1 MSDPLDNTMAPD
13 VELGRRS
20 LLGGIIW
27 FCLYNKLVVVLLVL
41 AIMTWGVMVAP
52 FDWQFGGLPRD
63 PVPVDA
69 IPDIGE
75 NQQIVF
81 TEWMGRSPQDVEDQ
95 IGYPLTVAL
104 LGLPE
109 VKTIRSYSLFGF
121 STIFII
127 FNEDAEFYW
136 SRSRV
141 LEKLNSLPTG
151 TLPEGVQPA
160 LGPDATAL
168 GQIYL
173 YTLEGQDPD
182 GNPTGGW
189 DLDEL
194 RTTQDW
200 YVRYALTASE
210 GISEVASIGGFVRE
224 YQIDVDPDA
233 MRAAKVSLGD
243 VFQSVKMTNVDVGA
257 RTIELNKAEYVIRGL
272 GFIEEVE
279 DIQKTVVS
287 VTDNVPITIK
297 DIAHVSLGPAL
308 RRGALDKA
316 GSEAVGGIVVV
327 RYGFNP
333 LQAIKNVKQ
342 TIAEISAG
350 LPTKV
355 VVDYTQTTK
364 EQVDAYAEAH
374 DLKLISGANPDHDP
388 WVKHL
393 RSTPREQ
400 WPHWITTSQI
410 RVVPYYDRTGV
421 IYETLGTLNTALTEE
436 ILVTIIVILVM
447 VLHMRSSILISALL
461 PLAVLMCF
469 IAMKTFG
476 VDANIVALS
485 GIAIAIG
492 TMVDMGII
500 LCENILKHLDE
511 ADPAEDRGHVIFRA
525 SSEVASAVLTAVST
539 TVVSFLPV
547 FTMIAAE
554 GKLFRPLAFTKT
566 FALSASVIVALT
578 IIPPAAHLLMGGRIK
593 SNMLRRYSMIGLVM
607 TGFLS
612 MFFVSWWI
620 GAIAVGLG
628 LYKLWEERISTDY
641 QKYGPYAASAI
652 SVLVVGLLLTDH
664 WLPLGPDKGL
674 LQNFLFVGLLIGGL
688 LGFFTLFQ
696 RYLYEPI
703 LRWCLAHK
711 LLFLSLPTAILLFG
725 GSVWLGFDRVFSFIP
740 KAASLIGI
748 SDSTVRE
755 SRPWLAAESTLP
767 GLGKEF
773 MPPLDEGSYLYMPT
787 TMAHASIGEA
797 MDVLQLQNK
806 FLISIPEVESV
817 VGKIGRAESPLDP
830 APISMIET
838 FITYKSE
845 YKTDENGHR
854 LEFRYDEEAD
864 AFTRDEQGE
873 LIEEEGGRP
882 YRQWRDE
889 IKTPNDIWEKITEAA
904 DIPGTT
910 SAPKLQPIAARI
922 VMLQS
927 GMRAPMGMKVKGPD
941 LETIERVALQIEG
954 MLKQVPTV
962 QASAVIADRMV
973 GKPYLEIDIDRD
985 AIKRYGLHIRTVQD
999 VIEVAI
1005 GGRQITTTV
1014 EGRERYPVRVRYA
1027 RELRDEAESLGR
1039 ILVPTSMGQQIP
1051 LEQLAEIKYVRGPQV
1066 IKSEDT
1072 FLLGYV
1078 LFDMKAG
1085 NAEVDVVEDAQA
1097 FLQEKIESGEL
1108 VLPAGVSY
1116 TFAGNYENQVR
1127 SQKTLMVVLPLALGI
1142 IFLILY
1148 FQFKSVITTSLVF
1161 SGIMIA
1167 WSGGFIMLWLYG
1179 TDWFLD
1185 FDVFGTNMRTLFQV
1199 HTINLSVA
1207 VWVGFLALFGIASDD
1222 GVVIASYLDDS
1233 FRKDR
1238 ITNANHAREAT
1249 VAAGMRRVRPCLMT
1263 TATTLLALIPVL
1275 TSTGRGSDIMV
1286 PMAIPS
1292 FGGMTIEIMTMLV
1305 VPVLYCSAMEWK
1317 LKLGIDDPKFQQHA
1331 SVER

>member
-1 MSDPLDNTMAPD
+1 MTESPENTIAPD
-13 VELGRRS
+13 IDVGRKS
-20 LLGGIIW
+20 VLGGIIW
-27 FCLYNKLVVVLLVL
+27 FCLHNKLVVFLLVI
-41 AIMTWGVMVAP
+41 AIVGWGIMVAP
-52 FDWQFGGLPRD
+52 FDWSIGSLPRD

-104 LGLPE
+104 LGIPE
-109 VKTIRSYSLFGF
+109 VKTIRSYSMFGF
-121 STIFII
+121 STIYII
-127 FNEDAEFYW
+127 FNENAEFYW

-141 LEKLNSLPTG
+141 LEKLNSLPAG
-151 TLPEGVQPA
+151 TLPEGVQPT

-168 GQIYL
+168 GQIL
-173 YTLEGQDPD
+173 WYTLEGQDPD

-189 DLDEL
+189 DLHEL

-200 YVRYALTASE
+200 YVRYALSAAE
-210 GISEVASIGGFVRE
+210 GISEVASIGGFVQE

-233 MRAAKVSLGD
+233 MRAANVSLAD
-243 VFQSVKMTNVDVGA
+243 VFQSVRMSNVDVGA

-272 GFIEEVE
+272 GFIEQVE
-279 DIQKTVVS
+279 DIQKAVVK
-287 VTDNVPITIK
+287 VTDNVPITI
-297 DIAHVSLGPAL
+297 DDVATVALGPAL

-316 GSEAVGGIVVV
+316 GAESVGGVVVV

-333 LQAIKNVKQ
+333 LEAIKNVKEKIEEV
-342 TIAEISAG
+342 TPG
-350 LPTKV
+350 LPAKV
-355 VVDYTQTTK
+355 LIDYTQTTTA
-364 EQVDAYAEAH
+364 QVESYAAAH
-374 DLKLISGANPDHDP
+374 GLEPITGANPSHDS
-388 WVKHL
+388 WVQHL
-393 RSTPREQ
+393 RNRPREQ
-400 WPHWITTSQI
+400 WPNWMTVSQI
-410 RVVPYYDRTGV
+410 RVVPFYDRTGV

-447 VLHMRSSILISALL
+447 VLHLRSSILISALL

-500 LCENILKHLDE
+500 LCENILKHLEE

-525 SSEVASAVLTAVST
+525 AHEVASAVLTAVST

-547 FTMIAAE
+547 FTMVAAE

-566 FALSASVIVALT
+566 FALIASVIVALT
-578 IIPPAAHLLMGGRIK
+578 IIPPAAHILMGKRLQAGL
-593 SNMLRRYSMIGLVM
+593 LRRSLLIALVVVGLLIGL
-607 TGFLS
+607 
-612 MFFVSWWI
+612 FVSWWA
-620 GAIAVGLG
+620 GAIIAGLG
-628 LYKLWEERISTDY
+628 LYHLLESTIPARY
-641 QKYGPYAASAI
+641 RNYGPYAASSIA
-652 SVLVVGLLLTDH
+652 VLVVGLLLTEH
-664 WLPLGPDKGL
+664 WLPLGPQKGL
-674 LQNFLFVGLLIGGL
+674 LRNLMFVSILIGGL

-711 LLFLSLPTAILLFG
+711 VLFMTLPTALLLFG
-725 GSVWLGFDRVFSFIP
+725 ASAWLGFAQVFSFVP
-740 KAASLIGI
+740 RAAAQVGVSE
-748 SDSTVRE
+748 STVQE
-755 SRPWLAAESTLP
+755 SSVWKSFSSALP

-773 MPPLDEGSYLYMPT
+773 MPPLDEGSFLYMPT
-787 TMAHASIGEA
+787 TMPHASIGEA

-806 FLISIPEVESV
+806 LLISIPEVDSV

-838 FITYKSE
+838 FITYQSE
-845 YKTDENGHR
+845 YKTDQNGHR
-854 LEFRYDEEAD
+854 LKFRYDDVTED
-864 AFTRDEQGE
+864 YTRDEQGE
-873 LIEEEGGRP
+873 LIEDPDGRP
-882 YRQWRDE
+882 FRQWRDE
-889 IKTPNDIWEKITEAA
+889 IKSPNDIWDEITAAA

-927 GMRAPMGMKVKGPD
+927 GMRAPMGMKIKGPD
-941 LETIERVALQIEG
+941 LETIERVALQIEAY
-954 MLKQVPTV
+954 LKQVPSV
-962 QASAVIADRMV
+962 QSSAVIADRIV

-985 AIKRYGLHIRTVQD
+985 AIKRYGLHIRSVQD

-1005 GGRQITTTV
+1005 GGRRITTTV
-1014 EGRERYPVRVRYA
+1014 EGRERFPVRVRYA
-1027 RELRDEAESLGR
+1027 RELRDEAELLER
-1039 ILVPTSMGQQIP
+1039 ILVPTPMGEQIP
-1051 LEQLAEIKYVRGPQV
+1051 LQQLTTIRYIRGPQV

-1078 LFDMKAG
+1078 LFDMKSG

-1097 FLQEKIESGEL
+1097 FLQAKLDSGEFA
-1108 VLPAGVSY
+1108 LPAGVSY
-1116 TFAGNYENQVR
+1116 SFAGNYENQIR

-1179 TDWFLD
+1179 TDWFLN
-1185 FDVFGTNMRTLFQV
+1185 FEFLGTNMRELFQV

-1222 GVVIASYLDDS
+1222 GVVIASYLDES

-1238 ITNANHAREAT
+1238 ITDARHAREAT
-1249 VAAGMRRVRPCLMT
+1249 VTAGMRRVRPCLMT

-1292 FGGMTIEIMTMLV
+1292 FGGMAIELMTMLV

-1317 LKLGIDDPKFQQHA
+1317 LKLGIPDPRFA
-1331 SVER
+1331 EDA

>member
-1 MSDPLDNTMAPD
+1 M
-13 VELGRRS
+13 
-20 LLGGIIW
+20 
-27 FCLYNKLVVVLLVL
+27 
-41 AIMTWGVMVAP
+41 
-52 FDWQFGGLPRD
+52 
-63 PVPVDA
+63 
-69 IPDIGE
+69 
-75 NQQIVF
+75 
-81 TEWMGRSPQDVEDQ
+81 
-95 IGYPLTVAL
+95 
-104 LGLPE
+104 
-109 VKTIRSYSLFGF
+109 
-121 STIFII
+121 
-127 FNEDAEFYW
+127 
-136 SRSRV
+136 
-141 LEKLNSLPTG
+141 
-151 TLPEGVQPA
+151 
-160 LGPDATAL
+160 
-168 GQIYL
+168 
-173 YTLEGQDPD
+173 
-182 GNPTGGW
+182 
-189 DLDEL
+189 
-194 RTTQDW
+194 
-200 YVRYALTASE
+200 
-210 GISEVASIGGFVRE
+210 
-224 YQIDVDPDA
+224 
-233 MRAAKVSLGD
+233 
-243 VFQSVKMTNVDVGA
+243 
-257 RTIELNKAEYVIRGL
+257 
-272 GFIEEVE
+272 
-279 DIQKTVVS
+279 
-287 VTDNVPITIK
+287 
-297 DIAHVSLGPAL
+297 
-308 RRGALDKA
+308 
-316 GSEAVGGIVVV
+316 
-327 RYGFNP
+327 
-333 LQAIKNVKQ
+333 
-342 TIAEISAG
+342 
-350 LPTKV
+350 
-355 VVDYTQTTK
+355 
-364 EQVDAYAEAH
+364 
-374 DLKLISGANPDHDP
+374 
-388 WVKHL
+388 
-393 RSTPREQ
+393 
-400 WPHWITTSQI
+400 
-410 RVVPYYDRTGV
+410 PYYDRTGV
-421 IYETLGTLNTALTEE
+421 IYETLGTLNTALSEE

-500 LCENILKHLDE
+500 LCENILKHLEE
-511 ADPAEDRGHVIFRA
+511 AEPAEDRAHVIFRA
-525 SSEVASAVLTAVST
+525 SNEVASAVLTAVST

-547 FTMIAAE
+547 FTMVAAE

-578 IIPPAAHLLMGGRIK
+578 IIPPAAHILMGGRIR
-593 SNMLRRYSMIGLVM
+593 SNTLRRYLMIALVVA
-607 TGFLS
+607 GFLS
-612 MFFVSWWI
+612 TFLVSWWV
-620 GAIAVGLG
+620 GAIIAGLG
-628 LYKLWEERISTDY
+628 LYKLLEDRIPVEY
-641 QKYGPYAASAI
+641 QKYGPYAASAVA
-652 SVLVVGLLLTDH
+652 VLVVGLFLTDH

-674 LQNFLFVGLLIGGL
+674 VRNFLFVGILIGGL

-711 LLFLSLPTAILLFG
+711 LLFLSMPTAILLFG
-725 GSVWLGFDRVFSFIP
+725 GCAWLGFDRIFSFIP
-740 KAASLIGI
+740 KVASLAGI

-755 SRPWLAAESTLP
+755 SRPWIAASSTLP

-787 TMAHASIGEA
+787 TMPHASIGEA

-838 FITYKSE
+838 FIAYKSE
-845 YKTDENGHR
+845 YKTDENGNR
-854 LEFRYDEEAD
+854 LKFRYDEQAAD
-864 AFTRDEQGE
+864 FVRDEQGE

-882 YRQWRDE
+882 FRQWRDE
-889 IKTPNDIWEKITEAA
+889 IKTPDDIWEKITEAA

-941 LETIERVALQIEG
+941 LETIERVALQIESL
-954 MLKQVPTV
+954 LKQVPTV
-962 QASAVIADRMV
+962 QASAVIADRIV

-1039 ILVPTSMGQQIP
+1039 ILVPTKMGQQIP
-1051 LEQLAEIKYVRGPQV
+1051 LEQLATIKYVRGPQV

-1097 FLQEKIESGEL
+1097 FLQAKIESGEL

-1116 TFAGNYENQVR
+1116 TFAGNYENQIR
-1127 SQKTLMVVLPLALGI
+1127 SQKTLMVVLPLALGV

-1167 WSGGFIMLWLYG
+1167 WAGGFIMLWLYG

-1249 VAAGMRRVRPCLMT
+1249 VTAGMRRVRPCLMT

-1317 LKLGIDDPKFQQHA
+1317 LKLGIDDPTFA
-1331 SVER
+1331 ENA

>member
-1 MSDPLDNTMAPD
+1 MTESSSDTIAADIEA
-13 VELGRRS
+13 GRRTI
-20 LLGGIIW
+20 LGGIIW
-27 FCLYNKLVVVLLVL
+27 FCIHNKLVVTLLVF
-41 AIMTWGVMVAP
+41 AIIAWGVMVAP
-52 FDWQFGGLPRD
+52 FDWRVGSLPRD

-81 TEWMGRSPQDVEDQ
+81 TEWTGRSPQDVEDQ

-109 VKTIRSYSLFGF
+109 VKTVRSYSMFGF
-121 STIFII
+121 STIYII

-141 LEKLNSLPTG
+141 LEKLNSLPSG

-168 GQIYL
+168 GQIL
-173 YTLEGQDPD
+173 WYTLEGQDPD
-182 GNPTGGW
+182 GEPTGGW
-189 DLDEL
+189 DLHEL

-200 YVRYALTASE
+200 YVRYALTAAE
-210 GISEVASIGGFVRE
+210 GISEVASVGGFVQE
-224 YQIDVDPDA
+224 YQVDVDPDA
-233 MRAAKVSLGD
+233 MRAAKVSLAD
-243 VFQSVKMTNVDVGA
+243 IFQSVRQSNVDVGA
-257 RTIELNKAEYVIRGL
+257 RTIELNKVEYVIRGL
-272 GFIEEVE
+272 GFIRSVE
-279 DIQKTVVS
+279 DIEKAVVKVS
-287 VTDNVPITIK
+287 DDVPITIG
-297 DIAHVSLGPAL
+297 DVANVTLGPAL

-316 GSEAVGGIVVV
+316 GSEAVGGVVVV
-327 RYGFNP
+327 RYGYNP
-333 LQAIKNVKQ
+333 LEAIKNVKEKIEEL
-342 TIAEISAG
+342 TPG
-350 LPTKV
+350 LPTKILI
-355 VVDYTQTTK
+355 DYTQTTDHK
-364 EQVDAYAEAH
+364 VDAYAVAH
-374 DLKLISGANPDHDP
+374 GLKPVAGLEPDHDA
-388 WVKHL
+388 WVGHL
-393 RSTPREQ
+393 RTTERKK
-400 WPHWITTSQI
+400 WPDWITLSQI
-410 RVVPYYDRTGV
+410 RVVPFYDRTGV
-421 IYETLGTLNTALTEE
+421 IYETLGTLNTALSEE

-447 VLHMRSSILISALL
+447 VVHLRSSILISALL

-500 LCENILKHLDE
+500 LSENILKHLDE
-511 ADPAEDRGHVIFRA
+511 ADESENRAEVIFRA
-525 SSEVASAVLTAVST
+525 SNEVASAVLTAVST

-547 FTMIAAE
+547 FTMVAAE

-566 FALSASVIVALT
+566 FALAASVIVALT
-578 IIPPAAHLLMGGRIK
+578 IIPPAAHVLMGGRMK
-593 SNMLRRYSMIGLVM
+593 SNVLRRILMIALVVVGVMSTFYISLWVGTIIIGL
-607 TGFLS
+607 G
-612 MFFVSWWI
+612 I
-620 GAIAVGLG
+620 
-628 LYKLWEERISTDY
+628 YKLAEQRVPTDY
-641 QKYGPYAASAI
+641 QKYGPYAASGVAI
-652 SVLVVGLLLTDH
+652 LVVGVLLTEH
-664 WLPLGPDKGL
+664 WLPLGPEKGIARNL
-674 LQNFLFVGLLIGGL
+674 LFVGTLIGGL
-688 LGFFTLFQ
+688 LGFFILFQ

-711 LLFLSLPTAILLFG
+711 LLFLSLPAVILLLG
-725 GSVWLGFDRVFSFIP
+725 ASAWQGFDKVFSFVP
-740 KAASLIGI
+740 KAASWVGV
-748 SDSTVRE
+748 SDAAIRE
-755 SRPWLAAESTLP
+755 SRPWAAASSAFP

-773 MPPLDEGSYLYMPT
+773 MPPLDEGSFLYMPT
-787 TMAHASIGEA
+787 TMPHASIGEA

-838 FITYKSE
+838 FIAYKSE
-845 YKTDENGHR
+845 YKTDINGNR
-854 LEFRYDEEAD
+854 MKFRYDDDVDDFAH
-864 AFTRDEQGE
+864 DENDE
-873 LIEEEGGRP
+873 LIEDADGRP
-882 YRQWRDE
+882 FRQWRDE
-889 IKTPNDIWEKITEAA
+889 IQSPNDIWEKIIEAA

-941 LETIERVALQIEG
+941 LETIERVAIQIEG
-954 MLKQVPTV
+954 LLKQVPTV
-962 QASAVIADRMV
+962 QASAVIADRIV
-973 GKPYLEIDIDRD
+973 GKPYLEIEIDRD
-985 AIKRYGLHIRTVQD
+985 AIKRYGLHIRNVQD
-999 VIEVAI
+999 VIEVAV
-1005 GGRQITTTV
+1005 GGRRITTTV

-1027 RELRDEAESLGR
+1027 RELRDQAESLER
-1039 ILVPTSMGQQIP
+1039 ILVPTPMGQQIP
-1051 LEQLAEIKYVRGPQV
+1051 LEQLSTINYIRGPQT

-1097 FLQEKIESGEL
+1097 FLLEKIDSGEL

-1116 TFAGNYENQVR
+1116 SFAGNYENQIR

-1167 WSGGFIMLWLYG
+1167 WAGGFIMLWLYG

-1185 FDVFGTNMRTLFQV
+1185 FDFLGTNMRTLFQV

-1222 GVVIASYLDDS
+1222 GVVIASYLDES

-1238 ITNANHAREAT
+1238 ITDAKHAREAT
-1249 VAAGMRRVRPCLMT
+1249 VTAGMRRVRPCLMT

-1292 FGGMTIEIMTMLV
+1292 FGGMAIELMTMLV
-1305 VPVLYCSAMEWK
+1305 VPVLYCAAMEWK
-1317 LKLGIDDPKFQQHA
+1317 LRLGIKDPRFA
-1331 SVER
+1331 EDA